1 MERDCIGETTGTARR
16 KCEQKTL
23 LIKSKVCMTTQEIH
37 QALEG
42 RVGKKI
48 SYKHLCILL
57 ECFGQDV
64 NDDNLESF
72 LRYAWGVK

>member
-1 MERDCIGETTGTARR
+1 
-16 KCEQKTL
+16 
-23 LIKSKVCMTTQEIH
+23 MTTQEIH

>member
-1 MERDCIGETTGTARR
+1 
-16 KCEQKTL
+16 
-23 LIKSKVCMTTQEIH
+23 MTTQEIH

-42 RVGKKI
+42 RAGKKI

-57 ECFGQDV
+57 ECFGEAV

-72 LRYAWGVK
+72 LRYAWG

>member
-16 KCEQKTL
+16 KCEQKH
-23 LIKSKVCMTTQEIH
+23 SKVCMTTQEIH

-42 RVGKKI
+42 RAGKKI

-57 ECFGQDV
+57 ECFGKAV

-72 LRYAWGVK
+72 LRYAWG